1 MPDLKTNDIFTGNAK
16 SDIHREY
23 SMVTQT
29 QDTRNADTATY
40 NEISLRDAVN
50 EYIPTLPDKEKQE
63 TYPNLSRFIR
73 WLGPERLVSSLLPS
87 DIEQY
92 SETLGTAASDIHK
105 QRVDSIRGF
114 LTSLRKNEYIQEN
127 LAKHMRVRK
136 PSVNSNRSS
145 MTRRRNASV
154 KITEEGYR
162 EMVEQLEGLRI
173 ETLRIA
179 EEIEKAAASG
189 DVRENAP
196 LEAAREN
203 QGMVQAQISRLES
216 TIKSAEII
224 KEADRISTDIVQI
237 GSWVELSKENS
248 NNTMKYQVVA
258 ANEANPLSN
267 KISDISP
274 VGAAILGRKLEDE
287 VKVKTPA
294 GDQKFRIESIS

>member
-1 MPDLKTNDIFTGNAK
+1 MNYTLAGDAK
-16 SDIHREY
+16 SDTHREY

-29 QDTRNADTATY
+29 RDTHNVDTATD
-40 NEISLRDAVN
+40 NEISLRDSVN

-63 TYPNLSRFIR
+63 TYPDLSSFIR

-92 SETLGTAASDIHK
+92 SGTLGTATSDLHK
-105 QRVDSIRGF
+105 RRVDSIRGF
-114 LTSLRKNEYIQEN
+114 LTFLRKNEYIDEN
-127 LAKHMRVRK
+127 LAKHMRVKK

-145 MTRRRNASV
+145 MARRRNASV

-162 EMVEQLEGLRI
+162 EMVEQLEVLRV

-224 KEADRISTDIVQI
+224 KEADRISTDVVQI

-248 NNTMKYQVVA
+248 GDTMKYQVVA

-274 VGAAILGRKLEDE
+274 VGSAILGKKLEDE